1 MPRASNPA
9 GQDGGAKK
17 ATSAKATPKRQ
28 DVSEKALADGVT
40 PLEVMLGTMRAM
52 WARAGRSRKSEDK
65 ATYQAKAAG
74 LAKDVAPYVHP
85 RLTAVDHKGDMTLR
99 HEDWLEKLPD

>member
-1 MPRASNPA
+1 MTAPE
-9 GQDGGAKK
+9 K
-17 ATSAKATPKRQ
+17 AMQKRPIIA
-28 DVSEKALADGVT
+28 EKALADGVT

-52 WARAGRSRKSEDK
+52 WIRGGRARKNDDK
-65 ATYQAKAAG
+65 ESYQAKAAA